1 MEEIELEQKRGGG
14 LAPWAEGSL
23 GLCRWQPRVHRELTL
38 VSTANIL
45 FILIVSLLL
54 IIFLILIT
62 PLSSSKPSFFFF
74 FLSFY
79 IQSAAT
85 QIFFKVRDLAK
96 KIGRVGLTQNPKFSE
111 RKIYRQK
118 AANKR
123 QYETFPPRRI
133 FSRQETV
140 SLFQSNRDPPELIYP
155 YIIYPP
161 PLFDL

>member
-1 MEEIELEQKRGGG
+1 MGG

-45 FILIVSLLL
+45 FILIVYLIL

-74 FLSFY
+74 FLPFY
-79 IQSAAT
+79 SH
-85 QIFFKVRDLAK
+85 LAK
-96 KIGRVGLTQNPKFSE
+96 KAGRGGSTQNPK
-111 RKIYRQK
+111 K
-118 AANKR
+118 N
-123 QYETFPPRRI
+123 TNNFPKESSDKDSMRHFLHVV
-133 FSRQETV
+133 FSRDRRRFVCSSLTV
-140 SLFQSNRDPPELIYP
+140 THQSS
-155 YIIYPP
+155 YPP